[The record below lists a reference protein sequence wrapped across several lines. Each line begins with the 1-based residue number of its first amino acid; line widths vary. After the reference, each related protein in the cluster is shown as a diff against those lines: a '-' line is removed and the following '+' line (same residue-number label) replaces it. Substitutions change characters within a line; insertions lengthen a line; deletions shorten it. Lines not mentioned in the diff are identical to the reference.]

1 MKWPK
6 RGAVSSTGVIG
17 QCASAARD
25 YVRSSIRVKA
35 ICIGSIEIARIERI
49 SKTAESGCDTA
60 RPGAIGQ
67 SRGNRF
73 HRPAALLHGWRVH
86 DHDR

>member
-1 MKWPK
+1 MA
-6 RGAVSSTGVIG
+6 GATFVSAIIYPIGPPSVACNSTVQGP
-17 QCASAARD
+17 SDHAAPAP
-25 YVRSSIRVKA
+25 RVA
-35 ICIGSIEIARIERI
+35 GFQADWRI

-60 RPGAIGQ
+60 RPGAIGH